1 VLEGKAT
8 LPELDDLSIN
18 DVSDMCLMLDVW
30 EDARVR
36 GRKQP
41 EKK

>member
-1 VLEGKAT
+1 MLEDKAK
-8 LPELDDLSIN
+8 LADLDHLSID
-18 DVSDMCLMLDVW
+18 DVADMCLMLDVW

-36 GRKQP
+36 GRRQA